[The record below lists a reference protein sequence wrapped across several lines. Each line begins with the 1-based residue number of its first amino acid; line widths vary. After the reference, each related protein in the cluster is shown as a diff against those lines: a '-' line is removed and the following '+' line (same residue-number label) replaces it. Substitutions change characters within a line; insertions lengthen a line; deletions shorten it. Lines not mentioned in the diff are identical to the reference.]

1 MSTIKNSLVKK
12 AFRNS
17 YNSEI
22 FRMAGSSF
30 ILLIILPSLLGFIN
44 NVFIVFELLG
54 GLLFFPIL
62 MTALRSYEDKSS
74 FSVPTIGVILKKSW
88 KVFVVNFIV
97 SILIGLGS
105 MLFIIP
111 GIILWKR
118 YIYVGLICEK
128 ELIGPLESMRK
139 SKELAMKNGW
149 KVFLREFYLLIAILF
164 IAFISGLLSNSIGIL
179 FYLASSWLSY
189 VVINCLV
196 FYGYKEA
203 LD

>member
-1 MSTIKNSLVKK
+1 MSTINNSLVKK

-128 ELIGPLESMRK
+128 ELVGPLESMRK

-149 KVFLREFYLLIAILF
+149 KIFSREFYLLIAILF

-179 FYLASSWLSY
+179 FYLASSWLSS

>member
-1 MSTIKNSLVKK
+1 MSTINNSLVKK
-12 AFRNS
+12 TFRNS

-97 SILIGLGS
+97 YILIGLGS

-149 KVFLREFYLLIAILF
+149 KVFSREFYLLIAILF

-179 FYLASSWLSY
+179 FYLAASWLSY

>member
-1 MSTIKNSLVKK
+1 MSTINNSLVKK

-149 KVFLREFYLLIAILF
+149 KIFSREFYLLIAILF
-164 IAFISGLLSNSIGIL
+164 IAFISGLLINSIGIL
-179 FYLASSWLSY
+179 FYLASSWLSS

>member
-1 MSTIKNSLVKK
+1 MSAIKNSLVKK

-17 YNSEI
+17 YNYEI
-22 FRMAGSSF
+22 FRMTGSSF
-30 ILLIILPSLLGFIN
+30 VLLIILPSLLSFIN
-44 NVFIVFELLG
+44 NGFIVFELIG

-62 MTALRSYEDKSS
+62 MTALRSYEDRSS
-74 FSVPTIGVILKKSW
+74 FSVPTIGIILKKSW
-88 KVFVVNFIV
+88 KIFVVNFIV
-97 SILIGLGS
+97 SILIVLGS

-128 ELIGPLESMRK
+128 ECIGPLESMRK

-149 KVFLREFYLLIAILF
+149 KVFSREVFLPIAILF
-164 IAFISGLLSNSIGIL
+164 IAFISGLLSNSVGIL
-179 FYLASSWLSY
+179 FYLTASWLSY
-189 VVINCLV
+189 VVLNCLV

>member
-97 SILIGLGS
+97 AILIGLGS
-105 MLFIIP
+105 ILFIIP
-111 GIILWKR
+111 GIILCKR

-149 KVFLREFYLLIAILF
+149 KVFSREFYLLIAILF

-179 FYLASSWLSY
+179 FYLAASWLSY